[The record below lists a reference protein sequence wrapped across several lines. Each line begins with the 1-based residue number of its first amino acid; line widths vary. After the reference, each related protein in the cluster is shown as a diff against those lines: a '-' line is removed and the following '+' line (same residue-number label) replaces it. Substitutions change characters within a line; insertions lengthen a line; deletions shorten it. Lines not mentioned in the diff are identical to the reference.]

1 MKYKLAILVLSAA
14 AGVGCS
20 PKEPAAT
27 TAAATT
33 SVAASV
39 AASSTATLTSTES
52 TSSTA
57 TENISVSF
65 TNTYWKLIGLN
76 GKDAVVI
83 DQQREPHIVFGEDNR
98 VSGSDGCN
106 RFMGGYQLT
115 DTAVTFSQL
124 AGTRMACME
133 GGEQAQ
139 AFTDG
144 LSQVSH
150 YQLQGEYLDLK
161 DNTDTVIARF
171 IAVALP

>member
-1 MKYKLAILVLSAA
+1 M
-14 AGVGCS
+14 
-20 PKEPAAT
+20 
-27 TAAATT
+27 
-33 SVAASV
+33 
-39 AASSTATLTSTES
+39 
-52 TSSTA
+52 
-57 TENISVSF
+57 
-65 TNTYWKLIGLN
+65 NTYWKLVGLN
-76 GKDAVVI
+76 GKDVVVI

-115 DTAVTFSQL
+115 DTAVTFSQM

-161 DNTDTVIARF
+161 DNTDKVFARF